1 MWLEAG
7 MKRSAGITVSAV
19 VVFIGSAVTLLFAA
33 LMALSAAV
41 SVPNG
46 NLPHGFRYVAMF
58 FVIAAILFVAW
69 GIASGMGLL
78 DRREWARIS
87 MIVFA
92 ALLLAMAVPGLVMFL
107 FLKLPAPANGPDP
120 EMMQRVM
127 WITRMC
133 GAGLYAFLA
142 VLAATW
148 LWYFNNP
155 ATKSQFTSRGSM
167 ASSVVELESA
177 TRVGDY
183 SGGRPLSITIIAG
196 LMMLGALSL
205 PVLLVVQFPMLFL
218 GYFFTGP
225 KEVLIL
231 SVFTVVQITLAYGL
245 WELRP
250 WGRNLA
256 IYWFNF
262 AIFNAIISAIL
273 PGAEGRYDAAMATIQ
288 STMNLPA
295 APSEMHIPLWLGLFF
310 SLPFIAIQLWFLIAS
325 KPAFEGPRK
334 RSPLR

>member
-1 MWLEAG
+1 

-19 VVFIGSAVTLLFAA
+19 IVFIGSAVTLLFAA
-33 LMALSAAV
+33 LMALSATV
-41 SVPNG
+41 SIPNG
-46 NLPHGFRYVAMF
+46 NLPRGFRYIAMF
-58 FVIAAILFVAW
+58 FVVAAILFVVW
-69 GIASGMGLL
+69 GVASGMGLL

-107 FLKLPAPANGPDP
+107 FLKFPAPANGPDP
-120 EMMQRVM
+120 EMIQRVM

-133 GAGLYAFLA
+133 GAGVYALLA
-142 VLAATW
+142 GLAALW

-155 ATKSQFTSRGSM
+155 ATKSQFTSRGN
-167 ASSVVELESA
+167 AGSSAVDLESA
-177 TRVGDY
+177 TRVGHY

-273 PGAEGRYDAAMATIQ
+273 PGAQGRYDAAMATIQ
-288 STMNLPA
+288 ATMNLPA
-295 APSEMHIPLWLGLFF
+295 GPSEMHIPLWLGLFF

-325 KPAFEGPRK
+325 KPAFEGPRNPP
-334 RSPLR
+334 PLR

>member
-1 MWLEAG
+1 
-7 MKRSAGITVSAV
+7 MKRPAGITVSAV
-19 VVFIGSAVTLLFAA
+19 IVFIGSAVTLLFAA
-33 LMALSAAV
+33 LMALSATV

-58 FVIAAILFVAW
+58 FVVAAILFVVW

-107 FLKLPAPANGPDP
+107 FLKFPAPANAPDP

-127 WITRMC
+127 RITRMC
-133 GAGLYAFLA
+133 GAGGYALLA
-142 VLAATW
+142 VLAAAW
-148 LWYFNNP
+148 LWYFNNS
-155 ATKSQFTSRGSM
+155 ATKSQFTSRGST
-167 ASSVVELESA
+167 ANSAIDLESA
-177 TRVGDY
+177 SRVGHY

-205 PVLLVVQFPMLFL
+205 PVLLIVQFPMLFL

-231 SVFTVVQITLAYGL
+231 SVFSAIQITLAYGL

-262 AIFNAIISAIL
+262 AMFNTIISAIL
-273 PGAEGRYDAAMATIQ
+273 PGAQARYDAATATIQ

-295 APSEMHIPLWLGLFF
+295 APPEMHIPLWLGLFF
-310 SLPFIAIQLWFLIAS
+310 SVPFIAIQLWFLIAS

-334 RSPLR
+334 PPPLR

>member
-1 MWLEAG
+1 

-19 VVFIGSAVTLLFAA
+19 IVFIGSAVTLLFAA
-33 LMALSAAV
+33 LMALSATV
-41 SVPNG
+41 SIPNG
-46 NLPHGFRYVAMF
+46 NLPRGFRYIAMF
-58 FVIAAILFVAW
+58 FVVAAILFVVW
-69 GIASGMGLL
+69 GVASGMGLL

-107 FLKLPAPANGPDP
+107 FLKFPAPANGPDP
-120 EMMQRVM
+120 EMIQRVM

-133 GAGLYAFLA
+133 GAGVYALLA
-142 VLAATW
+142 GLAALW

-155 ATKSQFTSRGSM
+155 ATKSQFTSRGN
-167 ASSVVELESA
+167 AGSSAVDLESA
-177 TRVGDY
+177 TRGHY

-218 GYFFTGP
+218 GYFLTGP

-273 PGAEGRYDAAMATIQ
+273 PGAQGRYDAAMATIQ
-288 STMNLPA
+288 ATMNLPA
-295 APSEMHIPLWLGLFF
+295 GPSEMHIPLWLGLFF

-325 KPAFEGPRK
+325 KPAFEGPRNP
-334 RSPLR
+334 SPLR

>member
-1 MWLEAG
+1 

-19 VVFIGSAVTLLFAA
+19 IVLIGSAVTLLFAA
-33 LMALSAAV
+33 LMALSATV
-41 SVPNG
+41 SIPNG
-46 NLPHGFRYVAMF
+46 NLPHGFRYIAIF
-58 FVIAAILFVAW
+58 FVVAAILFVVW
-69 GIASGMGLL
+69 GVASGMGLL

-120 EMMQRVM
+120 EMTQRIM

-133 GAGLYAFLA
+133 GAGVYALLA
-142 VLAATW
+142 VLAAAW
-148 LWYFNNP
+148 LWYFNNS
-155 ATKSQFTSRGSM
+155 ATKLQFTSRRNP
-167 ASSVVELESA
+167 ASSSVDLESA
-177 TRVGDY
+177 TRVGPY

-231 SVFTVVQITLAYGL
+231 SVFTLVQITLAYGL

-273 PGAEGRYDAAMATIQ
+273 PGAQGRYDAATATIQ
-288 STMNLPA
+288 SAMNLPA
-295 APSEMHIPLWLGLFF
+295 ASSEMHIPLWLGLFF

-325 KPAFEGPRK
+325 KPAFEGPRN
-334 RSPLR
+334 PPALR

>member
-1 MWLEAG
+1 

-19 VVFIGSAVTLLFAA
+19 IVFIGSAVTLLFAA

-58 FVIAAILFVAW
+58 FVIAAILFVVW

-78 DRREWARIS
+78 DLREWARIS

-133 GAGLYAFLA
+133 GAGVYAFLA

-155 ATKSQFTSRGSM
+155 ATKSQFTSHGSM

-231 SVFTVVQITLAYGL
+231 SVFTAIQITLAYGL

-273 PGAEGRYDAAMATIQ
+273 PGAQGRYDAAMATIQ